1 MKPDQGMGDGLKI
14 RVSGLS
20 AGTHEYSLRV
30 PASDL
35 QLDANFDTPVD
46 VKVRLEKLARQ
57 IIVRGGIATRASFSC
72 DRCLAGYRQQ
82 LAASYAIVYVE
93 DDAEAGK
100 FPPEDVRIMRND
112 ATVIDLSEDVREM
125 LLLSVPLKLL
135 CRDECRGLCSSCGA
149 DLNAGECGCAKETAG
164 SSIVPWQGLEKLLKH

>member
-30 PASDL
+30 PSSDL
-35 QLDANFDTPVD
+35 QLDANFDSPVE

-57 IIVRGGIATRASFSC
+57 IIVRSEISTSASFSC
-72 DRCLAGYRQQ
+72 DRCLADFRQRIT
-82 LAASYAIVYVE
+82 AAYSIIYVE
-93 DDAEAGK
+93 DGSEAGR

-125 LLLSVPLKLL
+125 TLLSVPLKLL
-135 CRDECRGLCSSCGA
+135 CRPDCRGLCAGCGA
-149 DLNAGECGCAKETAG
+149 DLNAGEHDCAKKA
-164 SSIVPWQGLEKLLKH
+164 VDARWHDLEKLLKH